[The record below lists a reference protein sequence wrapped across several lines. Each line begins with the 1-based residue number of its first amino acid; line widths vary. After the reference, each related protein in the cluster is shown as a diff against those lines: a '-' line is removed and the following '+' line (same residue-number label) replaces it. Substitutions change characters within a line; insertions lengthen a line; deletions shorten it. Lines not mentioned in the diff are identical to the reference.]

1 MENENVMADK
11 INDGSPFGVIFIIEN
26 YNTILK
32 HKSDLGFIWFIE
44 SSAIIHNTPKVFEG
58 ESSLDLILG
67 IRISKITAFVVF
79 TNESDTIFNLKNYL
93 LVLAKNFNSRDI
105 WYCKNAI
112 CDKNGTYNIEL
123 VSNTNDFREMLGTVK
138 DTFGD
143 LLQLLTNLKNKEIE
157 FNFHKKI
164 NYGLPFGIIFI
175 AGNSDNPIDIDDK
188 TKKIESCFRA
198 DESNWFIDYPITIED
213 YLILDNLKSC
223 FVFQN
228 EPNVTLFDNDDN
240 DRPFNLK
247 QYLLGLKEKLGFEPM
262 GIFYCENANT
272 HKIELI
278 GNDSD
283 FREIL
288 LEFSENIP
296 KAPNEL
302 PQFLTNFKNS
312 KIPNEKIS
320 FSPPKNYP
328 SIFLYKIYGYFKREV
343 RNTFDRYFWHGYSKI
358 PQEKRIAKIKEQVKE
373 EIKINPFFC
382 NHRVSSEQN
391 RKINEIAEGLKSGKI
406 IGEKII
412 SNAFDLNASYCF
424 ITPDGLKN
432 LKERLFIDI
441 INAINQK
448 KRVALDHAQID
459 DIQYN
464 VLDNAFYFIFDV
476 GNPSQLAIK
485 VPRKSL
491 ENDELPNTKKN
502 IFNGLIRTIY
512 GCIDE
517 NSFLLENDKTI
528 NDLNLQDLLR
538 QLKTQAFPLS
548 DIITNAINKK
558 EEGVALD
565 YALINDIKYNLL
577 DNTFHF
583 IFDIGNPLLKESS
596 QLVIEVPR
604 EALDLENVDEL
615 VKSILLLNNNLK
627 SHVSEGKLL
636 PNNNLK
642 CYISEGSYIIDPHL
656 IDD

>member
-1 MENENVMADK
+1 M
-11 INDGSPFGVIFIIEN
+11 
-26 YNTILK
+26 
-32 HKSDLGFIWFIE
+32 
-44 SSAIIHNTPKVFEG
+44 
-58 ESSLDLILG
+58 LG
-67 IRISKITAFVVF
+67 IRISEVAFVVS

-105 WYCKNAI
+105 WYCENAI
-112 CDKNGTYNIEL
+112 CDKNDTYNIEIEL
-123 VSNTNDFREMLGTVK
+123 VSNTNDFGEVLDTVK
-138 DTFGD
+138 DTFGN
-143 LLQLLTNLKNKEIE
+143 LPQLLTNLKNKEIE
-157 FNFHKKI
+157 FYFHKKI
-164 NYGLPFGIIFI
+164 SNGLPFGIIFI

-188 TKKIESCFRA
+188 TKKLESCFRD
-198 DESNWFIDYPITIED
+198 DESNCFIDYPIIIED

-223 FVFQN
+223 FIFQDK
-228 EPNVTLFDNDDN
+228 PNAALFDNN
-240 DRPFNLK
+240 RSFNLK
-247 QYLLGLKEKLGFEPM
+247 QYLLGLKEKLGFDLT

-283 FREIL
+283 FRETL

-296 KAPNEL
+296 KAPNEI

-312 KIPNEKIS
+312 KILNGKIS
-320 FSPPKNYP
+320 FLPPIKFASDKNSPLI
-328 SIFLYKIYGYFKREV
+328 SSHALLYEYFQKRV
-343 RNTFDRYFWHGYSKI
+343 RDTFDRYLWHGYSKI
-358 PQEKRIAKIKEQVKE
+358 PQEKRIAKIKEQVNE
-373 EIKINPFFC
+373 EIKINPSFR
-382 NHRVSSEQN
+382 NYRVDSEQN

-406 IGEKII
+406 IGKKII
-412 SNAFDLNASYCF
+412 SNAFDLNATSYCF

-441 INAINQK
+441 INVINQK
-448 KRVALDHAQID
+448 KRVAFDHAQID

-464 VLDNAFYFIFDV
+464 VLDSAFYFIFNV

-485 VPRKSL
+485 VPRKYL

-502 IFNGLIRTIY
+502 IFNRLIRTIY
-512 GCIDE
+512 GCIDDE
-517 NSFLLENDKTI
+517 NAFLELENDKTI
-528 NDLNLQDLLR
+528 NDLNHQDLLDK
-538 QLKTQAFPLS
+538 LKTQAFPLS
-548 DIITNAINKK
+548 DIITNAINQK
-558 EEGVALD
+558 EGVALD
-565 YALINDIKYNLL
+565 YALINNIKYNLL

-604 EALDLENVDEL
+604 EALDLENVDEF

-642 CYISEGSYIIDPHL
+642 CYISEGSYIIDLHL